1 MFTCISELLKIAHYC
16 PPSSRN
22 NLITIQ
28 CSNRMTADR
37 CKQQLVACNINAQSV
52 RNKSAVTFCYICDHT
67 PSIVTLTE
75 HWLTDLDSS
84 VRAELC
90 PNGYKILDHTRSDRR
105 GGGTGIIY
113 HESLGVKKIDAG
125 VSVRNSYE
133 FSEWIVKSGGYS
145 IRIAIIYRPP
155 YSERHPVTTNVFLTE
170 FPDYLESLLLCKE
183 RLLTTGDFN
192 IHVDD
197 CRNPD
202 TQKFLDLLDSFDL
215 QQHVK
220 QPTHR
225 DGHTLDLSIT
235 RKSETLVDDEP
246 TVDLFISDHEAVFTR
261 LGLSRQSPPT
271 EKSNPPTEIKTTTYR
286 KIKSINLD
294 SFHSDIQACSLCDDK
309 QFHTADDL
317 DAYAREYTTTLS
329 ALLDRHAPLKTRRRV
344 TRPVVPWYIETIDNA
359 KRERK
364 KAERKWRKTKAADY
378 LLDFK
383 SKRNH
388 VTYLMN
394 KARRDFYSEFL
405 VENGADQRKLFNA
418 GKKLLCMKDEPLFAE
433 HLDKNIIANDIDRY
447 FVRKV
452 ENICNEIDATP
463 ISQSD
468 RDLVPPDKP
477 VVDANVIL
485 RSFRNLSEQDIYYL
499 ILKSAKTSCVLDPL
513 PTTVVCD

>member
-1 MFTCISELLKIAHYC
+1 M
-16 PPSSRN
+16 P
-22 NLITIQ
+22 Q
-28 CSNRMTADR
+28 
-37 CKQQLVACNINAQSV
+37 
-52 RNKSAVTFCYICDHT
+52 
-67 PSIVTLTE
+67 
-75 HWLTDLDSS
+75 WLQ
-84 VRAELC
+84 
-90 PNGYKILDHTRSDRR
+90 ILDHTRSDRR

-113 HESLGVKKIDAG
+113 HESLDVKKIDAG

-294 SFHSDIQACSLCDDK
+294 IFHSDIQACSLCDDK

-418 GKKLLCMKDEPLFAE
+418 AKKLLCMKDEPLFAE

-452 ENICNEIDATP
+452 ENIRNEIDATP

-499 ILKSAKTSCVLDPL
+499 ILKSAKKSCVLDPL
-513 PTTVVCD
+513 PTTLVCD